1 MLSQCYCAHYFTQDA
16 DWDVDRAQMGIV
28 FLDEIDKIGTVSG
41 GHHSTRDV
49 GGEGVQQVSRVI
61 VNR

>member
-1 MLSQCYCAHYFTQDA
+1 
-16 DWDVDRAQMGIV
+16 MGIV

-61 VNR
+61 VSS